1 MSYIVISL
9 KGDYIMMQVYSVRDL
24 IEALV
29 DNAYYV
35 DDSLVVVNSC
45 GTKYC
50 ISNVTTVDGNVVLVL
65 DNE

>member
-1 MSYIVISL
+1 
-9 KGDYIMMQVYSVRDL
+9 MMQIYSVRDL

>member
-1 MSYIVISL
+1 
-9 KGDYIMMQVYSVRDL
+9 MMQVYSVRDL
-24 IEALV
+24 IEDLV

-35 DDSLVVVNSC
+35 DDSLDVVNSC

-50 ISNVTTVDGNVVLVL
+50 ISNVTTVDGNVVL